1 MHSVGAGCF
10 LWADVPCG
18 YVKAES
24 AEMERVGRHPQK
36 GWMEMI
42 QEIITKEAWEIID
55 HECGHHP
62 RCKGCAFVN
71 EHGDCTVNILCEK
84 VRVLDKEEH

>member
-1 MHSVGAGCF
+1 
-10 LWADVPCG
+10 
-18 YVKAES
+18 
-24 AEMERVGRHPQK
+24 MEGLGRHPQK

-71 EHGDCTVNILCEK
+71 AHDECTINIMCDK
-84 VRVLDKEEH
+84 VRFLDKQEDK

>member
-1 MHSVGAGCF
+1 
-10 LWADVPCG
+10 
-18 YVKAES
+18 
-24 AEMERVGRHPQK
+24 
-36 GWMEMI
+36 MI

-71 EHGDCTVNILCEK
+71 GHEECTINILCDK
-84 VRVLDKEEH
+84 VRFLDEGGRK